1 MARRC
6 KGRVSGFYRNLFFD
20 EQVRDLGDDALEV
33 LSGPNVYEVE
43 RLIEKRLK
51 AKVIHGGLTH
61 ALTESFISL
70 NRNL

>member
-6 KGRVSGFYRNLFFD
+6 KGRVGGFYRNLFVD
-20 EQVRDLGDDALEV
+20 EQVRDFGDDLEV

-51 AKVIHGGLTH
+51 AKVNSRGPHMH
-61 ALTESFISL
+61 SL
-70 NRNL
+70 NLSYY